1 MKKLTPIVVLIAV
14 AAVGGYYIYGRL
26 HPKNTNTLN
35 VSGNLELTQVDI
47 SFKVPG
53 KLIELNVDE
62 GYYVKKGQVIAR
74 IDKDQVQSQ
83 RTRDEASLNNSQF
96 QFDQMETSVQWQRR
110 TLESD
115 VALRTAE
122 LRASQARLAALVAG
136 SRPQEI
142 QESRAAVA
150 DARAQHD
157 QAQADWVRAQDLF
170 KNDDISKQQYDQ
182 YRMRLDSTAA
192 VLRQSDERLALVV
205 EGPRHEDIDAA
216 RADVVRAQA
225 AVESAEA
232 NRLELKRREQ
242 DVLAHHADVSRAR
255 AQVAMTDTQ
264 INDTVVIAPI
274 DGVVLVKSAEVGEVL
289 AAGTAVVTIGD
300 INHPWLRAYINETDL
315 GRVKY
320 GQPATLTTDSF
331 PGKSYP
337 GRISFIA
344 SEAEFTPKQIQ
355 TFEERVKLVYR
366 IKIDVD
372 NRSHD
377 LKSNMPIDAV
387 IKAGEI
393 KVNDP
398 GA

>member
-1 MKKLTPIVVLIAV
+1 MKRFIVPAV
-14 AAVGGYYIYGRL
+14 ILVALAAGAGVYLYGRL
-26 HPKNTNTLN
+26 HPKNTNTLS

-74 IDKDQVQSQ
+74 IDRDQVESQ
-83 RTRDEASLNNSQF
+83 RSRDEASLHNSQF
-96 QFDQMETSVQWQRR
+96 QYDQTETSVRWQRR
-110 TLESD
+110 TLETD

-122 LRASQARLAALVAG
+122 LRASQAHLAELVAG

-142 QESRAAVA
+142 QESRATVA
-150 DARAQHD
+150 DAKAQHD
-157 QAQADWVRAQDLF
+157 QAQADWDRAQDLF
-170 KNDDISKQQYDQ
+170 KDDDISKQQYDQ

-192 VLRQSDERLALVV
+192 VLRESNERLALVV
-205 EGPRHEDIDAA
+205 EGPRKEDIDAA

-225 AVESAEA
+225 AVEAAEA
-232 NRLELKRREQ
+232 NQIELQRREQ
-242 DVLAHHADVSRAR
+242 DVLAHRADIARAR
-255 AQVAMTDTQ
+255 AQIGITDSQ
-264 INDTVVIAPI
+264 IDDTVVRAPI

-289 AAGTAVVTIGD
+289 AAGTTVVTIGD
-300 INHPWLRAYINETDL
+300 IDHPWLRAYINESDL

-320 GQPATLTTDSF
+320 GAPASLTTDSF
-331 PGKSYP
+331 AGKSYP

-355 TFEERVKLVYR
+355 THEERVKLVYR

-377 LKSNMPIDAV
+377 LKLNMPVDA
-387 IKAGEI
+387 EI
-393 KVNDP
+393 QTND
-398 GA
+398 ART

>member
-1 MKKLTPIVVLIAV
+1 MKRFILPIVVLLAV
-14 AAVGGYYIYGRL
+14 AAVAGYYIYGRL
-26 HPKNTNTLN
+26 HPVNTNTLS

-53 KLIELNVDE
+53 KLIQLNVDE
-62 GYYVKKGQVIAR
+62 GTYVKKGMVIAR
-74 IDKDQVQSQ
+74 IDKDQVESQ
-83 RTRDEASLNNSQF
+83 RSRDEASLLNSQS

-142 QESRAAVA
+142 QESRATVA
-150 DARAQHD
+150 DAKAQHD
-157 QAQADWVRAQDLF
+157 QAQADWDRAQGLF
-170 KNDDISKQQYDQ
+170 KDDDISKQQYDQ

-205 EGPRHEDIDAA
+205 EGPRKEDIDAA
-216 RADVVRAQA
+216 RADVGR
-225 AVESAEA
+225 AEA
-232 NRLELKRREQ
+232 ALAASEANQFELKRREQ
-242 DVLAHHADVSRAR
+242 DVLAHRADVSRAR
-255 AQVAMTDTQ
+255 AQVAITDTQ
-264 INDTVVIAPI
+264 INDTVVTAPI

-289 AAGTAVVTIGD
+289 AAGTTVVTIGD
-300 INHPWLRAYINETDL
+300 IDHPWLRAYINETDL

-320 GQPATLTTDSF
+320 GAPAMLTTDSF
-331 PGKSYP
+331 PNKTYP

-355 TFEERVKLVYR
+355 THEERVKLVYR

-377 LKSNMPIDAV
+377 LKSNMPVDA
-387 IKAGEI
+387 EI
-393 KVNDP
+393 QVNDSRT
-398 GA
+398 

>member
-1 MKKLTPIVVLIAV
+1 MKRFLLPIVILVVIAAV
-14 AAVGGYYIYGRL
+14 AGYYIYGRL
-26 HPKNTNTLN
+26 HPANTNTLS

-53 KLIELNVDE
+53 KLILLTVDE
-62 GYYVKKGQVIAR
+62 GSYVKKGMVIAR
-74 IDKDQVQSQ
+74 IDRDQVESQ
-83 RTRDEASLNNSQF
+83 HARDEASLVNSQS
-96 QFDQMETSVQWQRR
+96 QFDQTETSVQLQRR

-115 VALRTAE
+115 IALHTAE

-150 DARAQHD
+150 DAKAQHD
-157 QAQADWVRAQDLF
+157 QAQADWDRAQDLF

-192 VLRQSDERLALVV
+192 VMRQSDERLALVV

-225 AVESAEA
+225 AVEASQA
-232 NRLELKRREQ
+232 NQFELKRREQ
-242 DVLAHHADVSRAR
+242 DVLAHRADVARAR
-255 AQVAMTDTQ
+255 AQVAMTKSQ
-264 INDTVVIAPI
+264 IDDTVVTAPI

-289 AAGTAVVTIGD
+289 AAGTTVVTIGD
-300 INHPWLRAYINETDL
+300 IDHPWLRAYINETDL
-315 GRVKY
+315 GRLKY
-320 GQPATLTTDSF
+320 GQSATLATDSF
-331 PGKSYP
+331 PGKTYP

-355 TFEERVKLVYR
+355 THEERVKLVYR

-372 NRSHD
+372 NRGHD
-377 LKSNMPIDAV
+377 LKSNMPVDA
-387 IKAGEI
+387 EI
-393 KVNDP
+393 QVNDSRT
-398 GA
+398 

>member
-1 MKKLTPIVVLIAV
+1 MKRFILPTVILVALAAV
-14 AAVGGYYIYGRL
+14 AGIYIYGRL
-26 HPKNTNTLN
+26 HPKNTNTLSL
-35 VSGNLELTQVDI
+35 SGNLELTQVDI

-53 KLIELNVDE
+53 KLIQLNVDE
-62 GYYVKKGQVIAR
+62 GYFVKKGQVIAR
-74 IDKDQVQSQ
+74 IDRDQVDSQ
-83 RTRDEASLNNSQF
+83 RDRDEASLHNSQS
-96 QFDQMETSVQWQRR
+96 QYDQMETSVQWQRR

-150 DARAQHD
+150 DAKAQHD
-157 QAQADWVRAQDLF
+157 QAQADWDRAQDLF

-192 VLRQSDERLALVV
+192 VLRQSDERFALVV
-205 EGPRHEDIDAA
+205 EGPRKEDIDAA

-225 AVESAEA
+225 AVEAAEA

-242 DVLAHHADVSRAR
+242 DVLAHRADVNRAR

-264 INDTVVIAPI
+264 INDTVVTAPI

-289 AAGTAVVTIGD
+289 AAGTTVVTIGD
-300 INHPWLRAYINETDL
+300 IDHPWLRAYINETDL

-320 GQPATLTTDSF
+320 GQAAALATDSF

-355 TFEERVKLVYR
+355 TNEERVKLVYR

-377 LKSNMPIDAV
+377 LKSNMPVDA
-387 IKAGEI
+387 EI
-393 KVNDP
+393 QLQ
-398 GA
+398 